1 MFQFLEW
8 LYNHNEELVF
18 LGTFVVIIGLMII
31 AWMSTHVSNESRG
44 PVTIVVMD
52 RPGRVS
58 ALDPLPPQSQ
68 HRRSDS
74 HTESLLAQLPSI
86 FDSESHLRHRRTGSN
101 VSEASSPPDEGVEP
115 AAPVM
120 IRLKYLDDRM
130 KTVYASLQE
139 SIRSFKM

>member
-1 MFQFLEW
+1 MLQFLEC

-18 LGTFVVIIGLMII
+18 IGTFFVIIGLMII
-31 AWMSTHVSNESRG
+31 AWMSTHVPNENRG
-44 PVTIVVMD
+44 PVTLVVMD
-52 RPGRVS
+52 AGRVS
-58 ALDPLPPQSQ
+58 ALDPLPPQNQ

-86 FDSESHLRHRRTGSN
+86 FDSENHLRHRRTGSN
-101 VSEASSPPDEGVEP
+101 VSEASSPTDEGVEP